1 MNVTMTATPGPVPA
15 ARTSHAALSIRAKL
29 VLVTLV
35 LLVIPWVGY
44 KYIKTMEHLLRDN
57 QVQAV
62 VATARAAAAA
72 LQDRPRLLELRA
84 PAVAEETAA
93 TPRPVSEEIQL
104 LMTGLARAGSRIWVV
119 DGQLRLV
126 AVAGN
131 LKTTPVPVS
140 GTLAFGPL
148 ERAVRAL
155 LRLLL
160 DQMQEPP
167 APAAEEVIPNDVVFG
182 GREIERALD
191 GTPSWRL
198 RTGPDKHTAILTA
211 VHPVWVGDT
220 VVGAVV
226 VEETTQAILSF
237 SNRALEQLAAVTLI
251 VFAVGALT
259 LFFFASSL
267 SSRLRRLRDEAENA
281 IDSQGRVRG
290 LVAGER
296 ARDEIGDLSRSFSTV
311 LERLAQYNDY
321 LEHMASRLSHELRTP
336 IAVVRSSL
344 DNLRLQPLPEDAK
357 IYVERANEGLI
368 RLDTILTRMSEA
380 TRLEQLVR
388 ESEREPFDA
397 RAVLAGC
404 VNGYASVYPARRFQ
418 LTAAAEPIFL
428 NGAPDLFVQMLDKL
442 AANAADFSNGNGPV
456 EISFACAGD
465 EATLTFSNSGPLLPA
480 GMQGRLFESMV
491 SMRTASRPG
500 EPHLGLGLYI
510 VRLIAEF
517 HGGRVAAFNR
527 PDGSGVV
534 FELRFPVAR

>member
-1 MNVTMTATPGPVPA
+1 MA
-15 ARTSHAALSIRAKL
+15 
-29 VLVTLV
+29 LV
-35 LLVIPWVGY
+35 LLIIPWVGF
-44 KYIKTMEHLLRDN
+44 KYVKTMEQLLRDN

-62 VATARAAAAA
+62 EATARAVAAA
-72 LQDRPRLLELRA
+72 LQDRPRLMELRA
-84 PAVAEETAA
+84 PAIAGAA
-93 TPRPVSEEIQL
+93 AARPVSEEIQL

-119 DGQLRLV
+119 DSRLRLV
-126 AVAGN
+126 AVAGSFKN
-131 LKTTPVPVS
+131 APAS
-140 GTLAFGPL
+140 DAGNLAFGPL
-148 ERAVRAL
+148 ERAVRAP
-155 LRLLL
+155 LRLLF
-160 DQMQEPP
+160 DQMQEP
-167 APAAEEVIPNDVVFG
+167 AGLAAEEVIQYDVVFG

-198 RTGPDKHTAILTA
+198 RAGPDARTAILTA
-211 VHPVWVGDT
+211 VHPVWVGDS

-226 VEETTQAILSF
+226 AEETTQAILSF

-251 VFAVGALT
+251 AFTAGALT

-290 LVAGER
+290 LVAGES
-296 ARDEIGDLSRSFSTV
+296 ARDEIGDLSRGFSTM
-311 LERLAQYNDY
+311 LDRLAQYNDY

-344 DNLRLQPLPEDAK
+344 DNLRLQPLPGDAK
-357 IYVERANEGLI
+357 IYLERANEGLN

-380 TRLEQLVR
+380 TRLEHLVR
-388 ESEREPFDA
+388 ESERERFDA

-404 VNGYASVYPARRFQ
+404 VTGYASVYPARRFE
-418 LTAAAEPIFL
+418 LTAAAGPIFL
-428 NGAPDLFVQMLDKL
+428 NGSPDLFVQMLDKL
-442 AANAADFSNGNGPV
+442 AANAADFSSGNAPV
-456 EISFACAGD
+456 EISFTCTGN
-465 EATLTFSNSGPLLPA
+465 EAALTFSNGGPLLPA

-491 SMRTASRPG
+491 SMRAASGPG

-517 HGGRVAAFNR
+517 HGGRVAAANR
-527 PDGSGVV
+527 PDGSGVA

>member
-1 MNVTMTATPGPVPA
+1 MSTVPAPVPA
-15 ARTSHAALSIRAKL
+15 ARAPHAALSIRAKL

-44 KYIKTMEHLLRDN
+44 KYVKTMETLLRDN

-62 VATARAAAAA
+62 VATARAVAAA

-84 PAVAEETAA
+84 PAIAGGAA
-93 TPRPVSEEIQL
+93 AAPRPVSEEIQL

-119 DGQLRLV
+119 DSRLRLV
-126 AVAGN
+126 AAAGS
-131 LKTTPVPVS
+131 LKTAPVS
-140 GTLAFGPL
+140 VSGNLAFGPL

-160 DQMQEPP
+160 DQMQEPA
-167 APAAEEVIPNDVVFG
+167 APATEEVIPNDVFFG

-198 RTGPDKHTAILTA
+198 RTGPDNRTAILTA

-220 VVGAVV
+220 VVGAVA

-251 VFAVGALT
+251 AFAAGALT

-296 ARDEIGDLSRSFSTV
+296 AGDEIGDLSRGFSTV

-344 DNLRLQPLPEDAK
+344 DNLRLQSLPGDAK

-388 ESEREPFDA
+388 ENERERFDA
-397 RAVLAGC
+397 RTVLAGC
-404 VNGYASVYPARRFQ
+404 VNGYASVYPARRFE
-418 LTAAAEPIFL
+418 LTTAAEPIFL

-442 AANAADFSNGNGPV
+442 AANAADFSSGNEPV
-456 EISFACAGD
+456 EISFSCTGD
-465 EATLTFSNSGPLLPA
+465 AAKLTFSNSGPLLPA

-491 SMRTASRPG
+491 SMRTASKPG

-517 HGGRVAAFNR
+517 HGGRVAAANR
-527 PDGSGVV
+527 PDGSGVA
-534 FELRFPVAR
+534 FELCFPVAHY